1 MKRLFLIP
9 VLLMPTVGPLSGCAA
24 VAVADTAAA
33 TTIYAGRTAVRG
45 AAGATQAAARGAVG
59 TARLAGRGA
68 RSVVGS
74 AEAPPCDPAVY
85 VCP

>member
-1 MKRLFLIP
+1 MRNLLLIP
-9 VLLMPTVGPLSGCAA
+9 FLLMPALGTLSGCAA

-68 RSVVGS
+68 RSMVGS
-74 AEAPPCDPAVY
+74 AEAPPCDPAAD